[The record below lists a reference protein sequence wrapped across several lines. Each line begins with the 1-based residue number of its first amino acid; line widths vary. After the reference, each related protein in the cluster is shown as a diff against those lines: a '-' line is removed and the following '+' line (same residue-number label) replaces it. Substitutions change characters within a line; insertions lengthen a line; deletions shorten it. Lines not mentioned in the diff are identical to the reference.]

1 MVGLGEGILGKGLG
15 HEGVG
20 LGLGRLSI
28 EGHVGVIWLGLCVS
42 LNLCWCLVV

>member
-1 MVGLGEGILGKGLG
+1 MVGLGEGILRKGLG

-20 LGLGRLSI
+20 LGLGGLSI
-28 EGHVGVIWLGLCVS
+28 EGHVGVVWLGLCVR